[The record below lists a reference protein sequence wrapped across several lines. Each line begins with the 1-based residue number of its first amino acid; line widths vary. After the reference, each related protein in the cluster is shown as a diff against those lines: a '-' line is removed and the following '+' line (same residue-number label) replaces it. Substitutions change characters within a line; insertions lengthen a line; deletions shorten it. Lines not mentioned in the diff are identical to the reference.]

1 MFPLICCSGSGI
13 YCANTSQVVICICI
27 CSSTYK
33 HHLLVVAYVG
43 RVVCNRLWDERVRR
57 TGPSSGSYF
66 SESGSPYSIR
76 YSAKD
81 GKGNKLDNLCT
92 FKVIVKVRRCGTYLQ
107 LTQGEVSCSHQN
119 LYGSQCTFRCTS
131 GYTISGLSR
140 RTCGSNGRWS
150 GTAPRCRP
158 IQCPSLPST
167 TCTDSNNYRSACTR
181 SCSQPGFSIGQGQSG
196 TRVCSADRAWTGS
209 TPTCVDVQDPTITCP
224 AIIRAF
230 AAASQTSANV
240 TWDLPEVSDNA
251 KLDIVPELT
260 TGLPPGSLFGRG
272 SHAISYRAQDDARN
286 TAACSFSIIVQ
297 VIQCADLSYL
307 TGQRR
312 TCSSQFNYGSV
323 CQFEC
328 QSGFVLTG
336 GQASIECQRQGD
348 AGVWSAQQPTCQA
361 ITCPAL
367 SAPVNG
373 GYLGN
378 TNCSTAYGSWCR
390 FTCNDG
396 YQLTGSG
403 VRRCLSQAGATEGF
417 WDGYNALCK
426 EQTCPRA
433 YIPANAYISNS
444 QDCPATDQIPAGTT
458 CRYACQP
465 GHVLTGSTEVT
476 CGNDGNWNSTFPY
489 CQVVTCDSSELPS
502 PQNGFKNG
510 CPHAEEIYSTTC
522 TLGCNLG
529 YMPTQPTYVMCTDD
543 GNGTATWDANTIM
556 CEAVQCDPLEMPGTP
571 GYLPLSC
578 TLNGVAVTDT
588 DQRQSYGTICM
599 ASCDLGFTS
608 SGSASRTCQLTSQWD
623 GVPLQCTDITPPTL
637 MCPPDIT
644 LFAGQRANFAVV
656 GYEWEP
662 IVVVDASGGIATLDS
677 INGQPAPVN
686 RSSIF
691 QEGTHRLVYTA
702 VDSSG
707 NKGDCSVAVNI
718 IVTRCPPL
726 YGPQNSETSLVS
738 GQGECDNAAVF
749 GSVCNISC
757 EEGYTLSDGSQQVT
771 AECVKNIASSTV
783 GYWQSPSVQCVPNTC
798 QVPAVPNGYISGCND
813 QVVDYQSSCAFVC
826 NPGYRSNHTSQSR
839 TMRTCLA
846 DGTWTGVQP
855 VCEAVVCNSLL
866 NLTHGTVQPSDC
878 SSQAELPYNT
888 LCTFTCDDG
897 FSLSGPYSKVCTDR
911 GVWSDA
917 RPVSCTDH
925 QPPVFTDNCPVYVNQ
940 IAPAN
945 MRQAI
950 VNFLTPQAT
959 DNSDDVSV
967 SSQDRSLGS
976 GSSFTEGTTR
986 LIYTA
991 TDAAMNSR
999 RCDVYVTVQVL
1010 RCRPLQAPASGSL
1023 VQCPSNIYGA
1033 SCSFAC
1039 NAGYDLDGPSNRTCE
1054 RVIDSDQMNGVNQLS
1069 GKDLQ
1074 VKWSGKSP
1082 RCSPVTCPALA
1093 DRLPAIRSGCFQ
1105 YPPAT
1110 EVLGTTCSWYCPYG
1124 YGGVGS
1130 QQSMCLANRTWD
1142 VVDFS
1147 CEERSCPAL
1156 VPSAGME
1163 ISPAICLTS
1172 PTFND
1177 NCFLRCSQSGYR
1189 VDPPAY
1195 DFIRCL
1201 GNGDWSGDST
1211 AFTCIDYEVPHFT
1224 SCPLDILTYAP
1235 RGASD
1240 ATVTWN
1246 VTATDNSGETPSIAC
1261 NVQQPATLPVGEHS
1275 LRCTATDGAGNQ
1287 ANCDFEVQ
1295 VKVHR
1300 CRQLNPPFYGDFVA
1314 ACDNSHGSTCQVGCQ
1329 NGYTLQGSDTATC
1342 SRNASTGLMYWA
1354 WNGQRPSC
1362 RIASCPPLSD
1372 QLIPLGG
1379 GVYPSFCRGPIHPYY
1394 GSVCQFYCRNG
1405 FDLVGPADHQRLTC
1419 LSNGT
1424 WDQNPST
1431 LNVQCRDKVP
1441 PTLRVCPGSLSGS
1454 MSGQMLGVV
1463 LPFDIPMAADNSGAQ
1478 LTVIKTPSDIT
1489 SPYNFT
1495 RDTDVSYIFTDAGGN
1510 SVACNFSVNIQDN
1523 LSPVLQSCP
1532 KDQDLTTDQVKTL
1545 ITWPE
1550 PVFCELT
1557 GDAMDI
1563 SCNQQNGSSMQ
1574 WGTHI
1579 IQCSATNLDNGKTTM
1594 CQFTVTI
1601 TPHACIDLPAPRN
1614 GAKACDSWA
1623 YGRYCSMLCNAN
1635 YDVTPRDSSRTFLTC
1650 GLNGM
1655 WSPPPG
1661 VFPNCARR
1669 VRPGQ
1674 LKVLTD
1680 LHYFSGDCSSPDA
1693 QAKIKQQFIAILSSE
1708 SGFDAICTQNVA
1720 ECDVSNVEVSCAPA
1734 RGAPSRGRIYRRDV
1748 GIWHE
1753 SSLDFGF
1760 EFDQL
1765 NASSPELGW
1774 DELTEHA
1781 QKWLADM
1788 RAKGKLPSNRWVDRR
1803 RKPKPIPFKRS
1814 RRSTM
1819 SHTFT
1824 VSFGMNYQLPEDP
1837 TMSDY
1842 EFEDES
1848 WIGYD
1853 ALYDIVDNVQVMAD
1867 SGDLGLSVPGM
1878 EISSQPQLDYTE
1890 PGPACLHGYLPTPNL
1905 ICVSCAV
1912 GEFFDNATLS
1922 CVDCPI
1928 GQYQDEDEEPH
1939 YTCKMCPTGTSTILA
1954 GSTNLTDCLRFC
1966 PSGQYSNTGLEPCFQ
1981 CEKGSYQSEAGSV
1994 SCQQCPVGQS
2004 TARIGST
2011 SLLDCADMCP
2021 AGSFSTFGIQPC
2033 VLCPLHSYQPQ
2044 QGQSSCHSCPTRHIT
2059 QVKGATDLSM
2069 CSLKTFCTAASC
2081 TNGGTCVEQL
2091 ESFRCE
2097 CPAGLTGSHCE
2108 TDVMDCQQDSCFNGA
2123 TCVDELNGFS
2133 CTCAAG
2139 YQGDDCSLLIDFC
2152 MNDPCENDGTCS
2164 SQTSGFTCACDVGFT
2179 GVRCE
2184 KDIDECLMHPCQHD
2198 GTCVNVDGDYLCL
2211 CVAGFIGDNCET
2223 NVDECK
2229 SNPCQRNGTCVDADN
2244 GYHCQCI
2251 TGYSGNHCEIDID
2264 MCANNPCSN
2273 GATCQDLDDR
2283 YQCACP
2289 HGYGGSHCELVLT
2302 PCDYHPCENDGT
2314 CTETLTEETGYK
2326 CECLPG
2332 FTGPECKIN
2341 VNECASGP
2349 CSNGG
2354 TCIDG
2359 VNRYDCVC
2367 TDGFEGP
2374 LCEGRPDLCNP
2385 NPCHHNASCEDEGED
2400 YYCTC
2405 PAGLSGRDCEI
2416 QVDACHDG
2424 ETCFNGGVCASPSMD
2439 QLCLCPPGFVGEHC
2453 EININDC
2460 ANSPCANE
2468 APCVDGIQ
2476 SFTCLCLEGFT
2487 GTLCE
2492 IDIDECASNPCHNG
2506 GACVDQISGYR
2517 CDCTDGFYGT
2527 DCENNKDDCVAG
2539 ACGNGRCVDGINS
2552 FKCVCNVGFTGR
2564 RCNKEINE
2572 CQSHPCANGGACWD
2586 LVNGFI
2592 CDCVDGWIGEQC
2604 EINEDDCANTPCLN
2618 SGHCIDGLQSYTCQ
2632 CLPGFTGQNC
2642 ETNINE
2648 CLSNPC
2654 HNQATCIDGIN
2665 MFTCDC
2671 KKGKK
2676 GTLCQI
2682 DLGNCQPNPCKHGGS
2697 CTPTTTGFL
2706 CQCQAGFEG
2715 AECQTNIDDCANH
2728 QCLNGASCI
2737 DQANRYSCRCTPGYT
2752 GQFCQTV
2759 LDICSAEPC
2768 LNNAVC
2774 LPSADSTSH
2783 CICQAGFTGMR
2794 CEVAIDNCTPNPCLH
2809 DGTCINGFN
2818 SYSCDCPP
2826 GYSGTECDQD
2836 IDECIGN
2843 HCQNGAECINGINQY
2858 DCKCRPGFQG
2868 EYCSHHESSDFDVSL
2883 RGGRHSQYITIHR
2896 AIDKPLRAF
2905 TIMMWIRSGTS
2916 DGVILTY
2923 TTQSTGQTL
2932 QNAQIALSHPGSL
2945 DVYIQG
2951 YEFSSHTSF
2960 DDNRWHHLAITWDE
2974 HGGILKMYR
2983 DGYLVLIHSGMRS
2996 DTSINSG
3003 GELTLGELR
3012 SDGTQQESFTGSLS
3026 NVNMWDTAL
3035 IPTIILKHAL
3045 TCGYVVPGNL
3055 IPAAYFIDR
3064 GSLGEIQIQT
3074 PSLCDMVDECASN
3087 PCAAGSTCIDDVH
3100 RYICRCPPGF
3110 TGQRCQTNIDDCGT
3124 GPSPCDNGGTCVDGV
3139 DSFSCECP
3147 HGFTGQVCEL
3157 EKVDG
3162 GWSEW
3167 SEWEE
3172 CSQSCEGGTQSHR
3185 RSCTNPRPAYGG
3197 STCAGP
3203 ITETKQCN
3211 TAPCP
3216 SCRSVTRPFRGN
3228 LNCQVAGEEQNCTI
3242 SCWQGY
3248 AFSRA
3253 ILPSY
3258 QCGPSTD
3265 YKWSHETEDNPG
3277 LALPKCTKYKPPC
3290 KVAMEMQMA
3299 YSDDLTC
3306 DGVNVTSDN
3315 LVHQKVNDALT
3326 SNLQMVSCVQKKSCA
3341 VKQAQVIG
3349 CSPQMPGA
3357 DARRR
3362 RRRSVK
3368 AVNFAIR
3375 LERDLD
3381 IPDQQNMTNEQVFNQ
3396 NSTIEA
3402 TFMLRNSAGHLIN
3415 QSRTG
3420 QFAINIDSRV
3430 YDVNSKKT
3438 KSYGMPVCPPGTV
3451 RMEAEDVRCVPCE
3464 SGWYNYLEDCYP
3476 CPRGM
3481 YQSLEGSTYCRA
3493 CPRGRTTTGPSA
3505 TEEGDCQVITL

>member
-1 MFPLICCSGSGI
+1 MIALFSPDRTAPTLKGDCPSDKKEYSN
-13 YCANTSQVVICICI
+13 ALSTQLRVFWTVPKAEDSSQPV
-27 CSSTYK
+27 T
-33 HHLLVVAYVG
+33 
-43 RVVCNRLWDERVRR
+43 VRR
-57 TGPSSGSYF
+57 ESGPASGSYF
-66 SESGSPYSIR
+66 SESGSPYTIR
-76 YSAKD
+76 YSARD
-81 GKGNKLDNLCT
+81 SKGNKNNYLCT
-92 FKVIVKVRRCGTYLQ
+92 FIVAVKVRRCGVHPPVTWG
-107 LTQGEVSCSHQN
+107 TVSCSHGN
-119 LYGSQCTFRCTS
+119 MYGSKCSISCMS
-131 GYTISGLSR
+131 GYSIRGSSK
-140 RTCGSNGRWS
+140 RTCRINRMWS
-150 GTAPRCRP
+150 GAKPSCTP
-158 IQCPSLPST
+158 IQCPPLRGTS
-167 TCTDSNNYRSACTR
+167 CTNSNTYNSICTH
-181 SCSQPGFSIGQGQSG
+181 SCPRPGYSFAAGQSG
-196 TRVCSADRAWTGS
+196 TRVCRADRSWTGS
-209 TPTCVDVQDPTITCP
+209 PPTCVDVQDPTMTCP
-224 AIIRAF
+224 DTIRTF
-230 AAASQTSANV
+230 ASESQTSANV
-240 TWDLPEVSDNA
+240 IWDLPQVSDNSGDA
-251 KLDIVPELT
+251 ITPNQT
-260 TGLPPGSLFGRG
+260 AGLPPGLLFSRG
-272 SHAISYRAQDDARN
+272 SHVISYRAQDDAGN

-297 VIQCADLSYL
+297 VIQCADLSYH

-328 QSGFVLTG
+328 RSGFVLTG

-361 ITCPAL
+361 VTCPAL
-367 SAPVNG
+367 TAPVNG
-373 GYLGN
+373 GIFNN
-378 TNCSTAYGSWCR
+378 TSCLTAYGSWCR
-390 FTCNDG
+390 FTCDDG

-403 VRRCLSQAGATEGF
+403 VRRCLAQPGAAQGY
-417 WDGYNALCK
+417 WDGYEALC
-426 EQTCPRA
+426 EVQTCPRA

-476 CGNDGNWNSTFPY
+476 CGNDGNWNSNFPD
-489 CQVVTCDSSELPS
+489 CQVITCDSSELPA

-510 CPHAEEIYSTTC
+510 CPHAEETYSTTC

-543 GNGTATWDANTIM
+543 GNGTATWDANTIT
-556 CEAVQCDPLEMPGTP
+556 CDAVQCDPLEIPGAP

-578 TLNGVAVTDT
+578 TLNGVAVNDT
-588 DQRQSYGTICM
+588 DQMQSYGTVCV

-608 SGSASRTCQLTSQWD
+608 SGSASRTCQLNGQWD
-623 GVPLQCTDITPPTL
+623 GVPQQCTDITPPTL

-644 LFAGQRANFAVV
+644 LFAGQGTSFAVV

-662 IVVVDASGGIATLDS
+662 ITAMDASGNIIATLVS
-677 INGQPAPVN
+677 INNQPVPAN
-686 RSSIF
+686 RSSVF
-691 QEGTHRLVYTA
+691 YEGTYHFNYFAEDASFNSATCDLR
-702 VDSSG
+702 
-707 NKGDCSVAVNI
+707 VNVL
-718 IVTRCPPL
+718 VTRCPPL

-798 QVPAVPNGYISGCND
+798 QVPAIPNGYISGCSG
-813 QVVDYQSSCAFVC
+813 QEVDYQSSCAFVC

-855 VCEAVVCNSLL
+855 VCEAVVCNGLR

-917 RPVSCTDH
+917 RPVSCSDY
-925 QPPVFTDNCPVYVNQ
+925 QPPVFTGNCPVYVNQ

-945 MRQAI
+945 MRQTI
-950 VNFLTPQAT
+950 VNFQTPQAT
-959 DNSDDVSV
+959 DNSGDVSV
-967 SSQDRSLGS
+967 SSQDPSLGS
-976 GSSFTEGTTR
+976 GSSFPEGTTR

-1039 NAGYDLDGPSNRTCE
+1039 NAGYDLDGPSNRTCQ

-1069 GKDLQ
+1069 GKDLR
-1074 VKWSGKSP
+1074 VEWSGTSP
-1082 RCSPVTCPALA
+1082 RCSPATCPALA

-1130 QQSMCLANRTWD
+1130 QQSMCLANSTWD

-1147 CEERSCPAL
+1147 CEERNCSAL

-1189 VDPPAY
+1189 VDPPSY

-1201 GNGDWSGDST
+1201 GSGYWSRDST
-1211 AFTCIDYEVPHFT
+1211 AFTCVDYEVPQFT
-1224 SCPLDILTYAP
+1224 SCPLDFIEYTP
-1235 RGASD
+1235 QGATE
-1240 ATVTWN
+1240 ATVTWT

-1261 NVQQPATLPVGEHS
+1261 NIQQPATLPVGEHS

-1295 VKVHR
+1295 VTVR
-1300 CRQLNPPFYGDFVA
+1300 QCRQLNPPFYGDFVA
-1314 ACDNSHGSTCQVGCQ
+1314 ACDNSHGSTCQVRCQ

-1354 WNGQRPSC
+1354 WNGPRPSC

-1424 WDQNPST
+1424 WDQNLYT
-1431 LNVQCRDKVP
+1431 LNVQCLDKVP

-1454 MSGQMLGVV
+1454 MSGQTLGVV
-1463 LPFDIPMAADNSGAQ
+1463 LSFDIPMAADNSGAQ

-1510 SVACNFSVNIQDN
+1510 SVACNFSVNLQDN
-1523 LSPVLQSCP
+1523 LSPVLVSCP
-1532 KDQDLTTDQVKTL
+1532 DSRNVTTTEVNTA
-1545 ITWPE
+1545 IFWPE
-1550 PVFCELT
+1550 PLFLELT
-1557 GDAMDI
+1557 GDALHI
-1563 SCNQQNGSSMQ
+1563 SCSHQNGSSLG
-1574 WGTHI
+1574 WGSHI

-1601 TPHACIDLPAPRN
+1601 TPVACQNLAAPRH

-1623 YGRYCSMLCNAN
+1623 YGRYCSMFCNVQ
-1635 YDVTPRDSSRTFLTC
+1635 YDVSTADMFRTFLVC
-1650 GLNGM
+1650 GSAGT
-1655 WSPPPG
+1655 WAPSST
-1661 VFPNCARR
+1661 FPMCRR
-1669 VRPGQ
+1669 RRRDDHMA
-1674 LKVLTD
+1674 VLSD
-1680 LHYFSGDCSSPDA
+1680 LHYFSGDCSSPDTQA
-1693 QAKIKQQFIAILSSE
+1693 QIKEQFIQILNGSN
-1708 SGFDAICTQNVA
+1708 FATICTQYASECNV
-1720 ECDVSNVEVSCAPA
+1720 DNVEVTCGSSK
-1734 RGAPSRGRIYRRDV
+1734 RKRRDIS
-1748 GIWHE
+1748 IWQE
-1753 SSLDFGF
+1753 SSLDFGI
-1760 EFDQL
+1760 ELDQL
-1765 NASSPELGW
+1765 KSISPELGA
-1774 DELTEHA
+1774 EEFTEHA

-1788 RAKGKLPSNRWVDRR
+1788 RAKGKLPPNGRGDRR
-1803 RKPKPIPFKRS
+1803 RRLPTPRRKPNTDHERS

-1824 VSFGMNYQLPEDP
+1824 VSFSMNYLLPSDP

-1848 WIGYD
+1848 WNGYD
-1853 ALYDIVDNVQVMAD
+1853 ALYEIVDSVQDMAD
-1867 SGDLGLSVPGM
+1867 SGNLSISVPA
-1878 EISSQPQLDYTE
+1878 IQIDSQPQLDYTE
-1890 PGPACLHGYLPTPNL
+1890 PGPACPHGYLPTL
-1905 ICVSCAV
+1905 SLTCVSCPV
-1912 GEFFDNATLS
+1912 GEFFDNATLD

-1928 GQYQDEDEEPH
+1928 GQYQDDDEEPH

-1966 PSGQYSNTGLEPCFQ
+1966 PSGQYSNTGLELCFQ

-2011 SLLDCADMCP
+2011 SLLDCAVMCP
-2021 AGSFSTFGIQPC
+2021 AGSFSISGIQPC

-2044 QGQSSCHSCPTRHIT
+2044 QGQSSCLSCPAGHIT
-2059 QVKGATDLSM
+2059 QVKGAANLSM
-2069 CSLKTFCTAASC
+2069 CSIQTFCTATSC
-2081 TNGGTCVEQL
+2081 LNAGTCVEQL

-2097 CPAGLTGSHCE
+2097 CPAGLTGTHCE
-2108 TDVMDCQQDSCFNGA
+2108 TDVIDCQQDSCFNGA
-2123 TCVDELNGFS
+2123 TCVDELNGFN
-2133 CTCAAG
+2133 CTCVDG
-2139 YQGDDCSLLIDFC
+2139 YQGDDCSILIDFC
-2152 MNDPCENDGTCS
+2152 VNDPCENDGTCS
-2164 SQTSGFTCACDVGFT
+2164 SHTSGFTCACDVGFT

-2184 KDIDECLMHPCQHD
+2184 EDIDECLMHPCQNN
-2198 GTCVNVDGDYLCL
+2198 GTCVNVDGDYLCH

-2289 HGYGGSHCELVLT
+2289 HGYGGRHCELVLT
-2302 PCDYHPCENDGT
+2302 PCDYHPCENDGN

-2354 TCIDG
+2354 TCIDD

-2374 LCEGRPDLCNP
+2374 RCEGRTDLCNP
-2385 NPCHHNASCEDEGED
+2385 NPCQHNAACEDEGED

-2424 ETCFNGGVCASPSMD
+2424 ETCLNGGACALPSMD
-2439 QLCLCPPGFVGEHC
+2439 QLCLCPAGFAGEHC
-2453 EININDC
+2453 EMNINDC

-2468 APCVDGIQ
+2468 APCEDGNQ
-2476 SFTCLCLEGFT
+2476 TFTCHCLEGFT

-2492 IDIDECASNPCHNG
+2492 IDIDECTSSPCHNG
-2506 GACVDQISGYR
+2506 GACVDQICGYR
-2517 CDCTDGFYGT
+2517 CDCTDGFNGI

-2552 FKCVCNVGFTGR
+2552 FKCVCNIGFTGR
-2564 RCNKEINE
+2564 RCDIDINE
-2572 CQSHPCANGGACWD
+2572 CQSHPCANSGMCRD
-2586 LVNGFI
+2586 MVNGYI

-2671 KKGKK
+2671 KIGTR

-2697 CTPTTTGFL
+2697 CTPTTTGFV

-2774 LPSADSTSH
+2774 LPVANSTSH

-2836 IDECIGN
+2836 MDECVSN
-2843 HCQNGAECINGINQY
+2843 LCQNGATCIDGINQY
-2858 DCKCRPGFQG
+2858 YCRCRPGFVG
-2868 EYCSHHESSDFDVSL
+2868 DYCSLNILSSFDMVF
-2883 RGGRHSQYITIHR
+2883 RGGQPRQYTTLR
-2896 AIDKPLRAF
+2896 QVGYEAMRAF

-2916 DGVILTY
+2916 DGDILTY
-2923 TTQSTGQTL
+2923 TTQHTGQTL
-2932 QNAQIALSHPGSL
+2932 QNAQIALSNPGSL

-2951 YEFSSHTSF
+2951 YQFSSSLSVN
-2960 DDNRWHHLAITWDE
+2960 DNHWHHLAVSWDE
-2974 HGGILKMYR
+2974 HGGILKMFL
-2983 DGYLVLIHSGMRS
+2983 DGHLVLNQYHIRSGAR
-2996 DTSINSG
+2996 INSG
-3003 GELTLGELR
+3003 GTFNLGQLQH
-3012 SDGTQQESFTGSLS
+3012 SDGTQAESFTGVLS
-3026 NVNMWDTAL
+3026 NVNMWDIAL
-3035 IPTIILKHAL
+3035 PVSAILPHAQ
-3045 TCGYVVPGNL
+3045 TCDSLALGSLVASP
-3055 IPAAYFIDR
+3055 YFIDW
-3064 GSLGEIQIQT
+3064 GFLGEIQIQT

-3110 TGQRCQTNIDDCGT
+3110 TGQHCQTNIDDCGT

-3139 DSFSCECP
+3139 GSFSCQCLP
-3147 HGFTGQVCEL
+3147 GFSGEACEL
-3157 EKVDG
+3157 RMVDG

-3172 CSQSCEGGTQSHR
+3172 CSQSCEGGTQSHH

-3197 STCAGP
+3197 STCVGP
-3203 ITETKQCN
+3203 ITETQQCN

-3216 SCRSVTRPFRGN
+3216 TCGHVNNPFRGKV
-3228 LNCQVAGEEQNCTI
+3228 NCEIVGEEQNCTI

-3265 YKWSHETEDNPG
+3265 YKWSHETDDNPG
-3277 LALPKCTKYKPPC
+3277 LAFPKCTKYKPPY
-3290 KVAMEMQMA
+3290 KFAMEMNLA
-3299 YSDDLTC
+3299 YSTNLNC
-3306 DGVNVTSDN
+3306 DGVNVTKDSLAYQQVSDA
-3315 LVHQKVNDALT
+3315 VRM
-3326 SNLQMVSCVQKKSCA
+3326 NLQTLSCVQDNTCA
-3341 VKQAQVIG
+3341 VKQQISG
-3349 CSPQMPGA
+3349 CSPHIPG
-3357 DARRR
+3357 DHARRR
-3362 RRRSVK
+3362 RRRSLE
-3368 AVNFAIR
+3368 AVHITIR
-3375 LERDLD
+3375 LERDVD
-3381 IPDQQNMTNEQVFNQ
+3381 IPDQQNLTNEEVLNQ
-3396 NSTIEA
+3396 HNSIEA
-3402 TFMLRNSAGHLIN
+3402 TDDLRNSAGHLIN
-3415 QSRTG
+3415 ESRLG
-3420 QFAINIDSRV
+3420 QFAINVDSQV
-3430 YDVNSKKT
+3430 YDVDLGKT

-3481 YQSLEGSTYCRA
+3481 YQSLEGSTYCQA

>member
-1 MFPLICCSGSGI
+1 MMGDWKSEAF
-13 YCANTSQVVICICI
+13 Q
-27 CSSTYK
+27 
-33 HHLLVVAYVG
+33 AYITLSPEQ
-43 RVVCNRLWDERVRR
+43 RVHRYR
-57 TGPSSGSYF
+57 GPASGSYF
-66 SESGSPYSIR
+66 SESKSPYTIR
-76 YSAKD
+76 YLARDS
-81 GKGNKLDNLCT
+81 KGNQNNYLCT
-92 FKVIVKVRRCGTYLQ
+92 FTVTVKVNRCGVHQPVSWGT
-107 LTQGEVSCSHQN
+107 VSCSHGDM
-119 LYGSQCTFRCTS
+119 YSSECSISCMS
-131 GYTISGLSR
+131 GYSISGSFQ
-140 RTCGSNGRWS
+140 RTCQSNKMWS
-150 GTAPRCRP
+150 GTAPYCTP
-158 IQCPSLPST
+158 IQCPSLPGTS
-167 TCTDSNNYRSACTR
+167 CTNGNNYNSICTHL
-181 SCSQPGFSIGQGQSG
+181 CSRPGYSFAPGQSG
-196 TRVCSADRAWTGS
+196 TRVCRADRSWTGS
-209 TPTCVDVQDPTITCP
+209 TPTCVDVQDPTLTCP
-224 AIIRAF
+224 YTIRTF
-230 AAASQTSANV
+230 AAASQTSATVN
-240 TWDLPEVSDNA
+240 WILPLVCDNSGDNITPNQTA
-251 KLDIVPELT
+251 
-260 TGLPPGSLFGRG
+260 GLPPGSVFSRG
-272 SHAISYRAQDDARN
+272 SHAISYRAQDEAGN
-286 TAACSFSIIVQ
+286 TATCSFSIIVQ

-323 CQFEC
+323 CEFEC
-328 QSGFVLTG
+328 RSGFVLTG

-348 AGVWSAQQPTCQA
+348 TGVWSAQQPTCQA
-361 ITCPAL
+361 VTCPTL
-367 SAPVNG
+367 TAPVNG
-373 GYLGN
+373 GFFNN

-390 FTCNDG
+390 FTCDDG

-403 VRRCLSQAGATEGF
+403 VRRCLAQPGAAQGY
-417 WDGYNALCK
+417 WDGYEARC
-426 EQTCPRA
+426 EVQTCPRA

-476 CGNDGNWNSTFPY
+476 CGNDENWNSTFPY
-489 CQVVTCDSSELPS
+489 CQVVTCDSSELPAS
-502 PQNGFKNG
+502 QNGFKNG
-510 CPHAEEIYSTTC
+510 CPHTEEVYNTTC

-529 YMPTQPTYVMCTDD
+529 YMPTQPTDVMCTDD
-543 GNGTATWDANTIM
+543 GNGTATWDANMIM
-556 CEAVQCDPLEMPGTP
+556 CEAVQCDPLEMPGAL

-578 TLNGVAVTDT
+578 TLNGVAVNDT
-588 DQRQSYGTICM
+588 DQMQSYGTICM

-608 SGSASRTCQLTSQWD
+608 SGSGSRTCQLTSQWD
-623 GVPLQCTDITPPTL
+623 GVPLQCTDTTPPTL

-644 LFAGQRANFAVV
+644 LFAEQRANFAVV

-662 IVVVDASGGIATLDS
+662 LTAIDASGNIIATLVS
-677 INGQPAPVN
+677 INGQPVPAN
-686 RSSIF
+686 RSSVF
-691 QEGTHRLVYTA
+691 YEGTYHFNYFAEDASYNSATCDLLVN
-702 VDSSG
+702 VL
-707 NKGDCSVAVNI
+707 
-718 IVTRCPPL
+718 VTRCPPL

-738 GQGECDNAAVF
+738 GQGECDKAAVF

-757 EEGYTLSDGSQQVT
+757 EEGYTLSNGSQQVT
-771 AECVKNIASSTV
+771 AECVKKVASSTV
-783 GYWQSPSVQCVPNTC
+783 GYWQSPSVECVPNTC
-798 QVPAVPNGYISGCND
+798 QVPAFPNGFISGCSG
-813 QVVDYQSSCAFVC
+813 QEVDYQSSCIFVC
-826 NPGYRSNHTSQSR
+826 NPGYRSNHTSQSG
-839 TMRTCLA
+839 TTRTCLA
-846 DGTWTGVQP
+846 DGTWTGMQP
-855 VCEAVVCNSLL
+855 VCEAVTCNSLR

-878 SSQAELPYNT
+878 STQAELPYNT

-917 RPVSCTDH
+917 RPVSCSDY
-925 QPPVFTDNCPVYVNQ
+925 QPPVFTDACPVYVNQ

-950 VNFLTPQAT
+950 VTFQTPQAT
-959 DNSDDVSV
+959 DNSGDVSV
-967 SSQDRSLGS
+967 SSQDPSLGS
-976 GSSFTEGTTR
+976 GSSFLEGTTR

-1039 NAGYDLDGPSNRTCE
+1039 NAGYDLDGPSTRTCQ
-1054 RVIDSDQMNGVNQLS
+1054 RVINSVQMNWINQLN
-1069 GKDLQ
+1069 GNDLQ
-1074 VKWSGKSP
+1074 VEWSGTSP
-1082 RCSPVTCPALA
+1082 RCLPVTCPALA

-1130 QQSMCLANRTWD
+1130 QQSMCLANSTWD

-1147 CEERSCPAL
+1147 CEKRNCSVL

-1177 NCFLRCSQSGYR
+1177 YCFLRCSQSGYR
-1189 VDPPAY
+1189 VDPPSY

-1201 GNGDWSGDST
+1201 GSGYWSRDST
-1211 AFTCIDYEVPHFT
+1211 AFTCVDYEYPQFT
-1224 SCPLDILTYAP
+1224 SCPLDFIAYTLQ
-1235 RGASD
+1235 GASD

-1261 NVQQPATLPVGEHS
+1261 NVQQPATLPVGEHII
-1275 LRCTATDGAGNQ
+1275 RCTATDGAGNQ
-1287 ANCDFEVQ
+1287 GNCDFDVH
-1295 VKVHR
+1295 VKVR
-1300 CRQLNPPFYGDFVA
+1300 QCRQLNPPFYGDFVA
-1314 ACDNSHGSTCQVGCQ
+1314 ACDNSHGATCQVRCQ

-1342 SRNASTGLMYWA
+1342 SRNASTGLMFWA
-1354 WNGQRPSC
+1354 WNGPRPSC
-1362 RIASCPPLSD
+1362 RIASCPPLPD
-1372 QLIPLGG
+1372 QLIPLDG
-1379 GVYPSFCRGPIHPYY
+1379 GVTPSFCRGPIHPYY
-1394 GSVCQFYCRNG
+1394 GTVCQFYCRNG
-1405 FDLVGPADHQRLTC
+1405 FDLVGPAHHQRLTC

-1424 WDQNPST
+1424 WDQNLYT
-1431 LNVQCRDKVP
+1431 LNVQCLDRVP
-1441 PTLRVCPGSLSGS
+1441 PALHVCPNSLSGS
-1454 MSGQMLGVV
+1454 MSGQTLGVV
-1463 LPFDIPMAADNSGAQ
+1463 LSFDIPMAYDNSGIQ
-1478 LTVIKTPSDIT
+1478 PTVIKTPPDIT

-1523 LSPVLQSCP
+1523 LSPVLVSCP
-1532 KDQDLTTDQVKTL
+1532 DSQDVTTKEKLTA
-1545 ITWPE
+1545 IFWPE
-1550 PVFCELT
+1550 PVFLELT
-1557 GDAMDI
+1557 GDALQI
-1563 SCNQQNGSSMQ
+1563 SCSRQNGSSLG

-1579 IQCSATNLDNGKTTM
+1579 TQCTATNLDNGKTTM

-1601 TPHACIDLPAPRN
+1601 TPVACQNLPAPRH

-1623 YGRYCSMLCNAN
+1623 FGRYCSMLCNVQ
-1635 YDVTPRDSSRTFLTC
+1635 YDVSAADKFCTFLLCDTKGTWVPC
-1650 GLNGM
+1650 SSFPDCNRK
-1655 WSPPPG
+1655 
-1661 VFPNCARR
+1661 VFP
-1669 VRPGQ
+1669 GHQ
-1674 LKVLTD
+1674 YVLSD
-1680 LHYFSGDCSSPDA
+1680 LHYFSGDCNSPDTQA
-1693 QAKIKQQFIAILSSE
+1693 QIKEQFIQILNGSNCA
-1708 SGFDAICTQNVA
+1708 FICTQYASECNV
-1720 ECDVSNVEVSCAPA
+1720 DNVEVTCNVSYGK
-1734 RGAPSRGRIYRRDV
+1734 RKRRDV
-1748 GIWHE
+1748 SIWPE
-1753 SSLDFGF
+1753 SSLDFGI
-1760 EFDQL
+1760 ELDQL
-1765 NASSPELGW
+1765 NASSPELGA

-1781 QKWLADM
+1781 QEWLADM
-1788 RAKGKLPSNRWVDRR
+1788 RTKGKLPPNHRGDRR
-1803 RKPKPIPFKRS
+1803 RRLPTPRRKPNTDHERS

-1824 VSFGMNYQLPEDP
+1824 ISFRMNYLLPSDP
-1837 TMSDY
+1837 TLSDN

-1848 WIGYD
+1848 WNGYD
-1853 ALYDIVDNVQVMAD
+1853 ALYQIVDSVQDMAD
-1867 SGDLGLSVPGM
+1867 SGNLSISVPG
-1878 EISSQPQLDYTE
+1878 IQIDSQPQLDYTE
-1890 PGPACLHGYLPTPNL
+1890 PGPDCPHGYLPTL
-1905 ICVSCAV
+1905 SMTCVSCPV

-1928 GQYQDEDEEPH
+1928 GQYQDDDEEPH

-1954 GSTNLTDCLRFC
+1954 GSANLTDCLRFC

-1981 CEKGSYQSEAGSV
+1981 CEEGSYQSEAGSV

-2011 SLLDCADMCP
+2011 SLLDCAVMCP

-2033 VLCPLHSYQPQ
+2033 VLCQLHSYQPQ
-2044 QGQSSCHSCPTRHIT
+2044 QGQSSCLSCPAGQIT
-2059 QVKGATDLSM
+2059 QGKGAANLSM
-2069 CSLKTFCTAASC
+2069 CSIQTFCTATSC
-2081 TNGGTCVEQL
+2081 TNAGTCVEQL

-2108 TDVMDCQQDSCFNGA
+2108 TDVIDCQQDSCFNGA
-2123 TCVDELNGFS
+2123 TCVDELNGFN
-2133 CTCAAG
+2133 CTCVDG
-2139 YQGDDCSLLIDFC
+2139 YQGDDCSILIDFC
-2152 MNDPCENDGTCS
+2152 VNDPCENDGTCS

-2184 KDIDECLMHPCQHD
+2184 KDIDECLMHPCQHN
-2198 GTCVNVDGDYLCL
+2198 GTCVNVDGDYLCH

-2374 LCEGRPDLCNP
+2374 RCEGRTDLCNP
-2385 NPCHHNASCEDEGED
+2385 NPCQHNASCEDEGED

-2424 ETCFNGGVCASPSMD
+2424 ETCLNGGACALPSMD
-2439 QLCLCPPGFVGEHC
+2439 QLCLCPAGFAGEHC
-2453 EININDC
+2453 EMNINDC

-2468 APCVDGIQ
+2468 APCEDGNQ
-2476 SFTCLCLEGFT
+2476 TFTCHCLEGFT

-2492 IDIDECASNPCHNG
+2492 IDIDECTSNPCHNG

-2517 CDCTDGFYGT
+2517 CDCTDGFNGT
-2527 DCENNKDDCVAG
+2527 DCENNKNDCVAG

-2552 FKCVCNVGFTGR
+2552 FKCVCNIGFTGR
-2564 RCNKEINE
+2564 RCDIDINE
-2572 CQSHPCANGGACWD
+2572 CQSYPCANSGTCRD
-2586 LVNGFI
+2586 MVNGFI

-2697 CTPTTTGFL
+2697 CTPTTTGFV

-2737 DQANRYSCRCTPGYT
+2737 DQADRYSCRCTPGYT

-2774 LPSADSTSH
+2774 VPSANSTSH

-2836 IDECIGN
+2836 IDECVSN
-2843 HCQNGAECINGINQY
+2843 LCQNGATCIDGINQY
-2858 DCKCRPGFQG
+2858 YCRCKAGFVG
-2868 EYCSHHESSDFDVSL
+2868 DYCSLNIQSSFDMVF
-2883 RGGRHSQYITIHR
+2883 RGGQPRQYTTLR
-2896 AIDKPLRAF
+2896 QVGYEALRAF
-2905 TIMMWIRSGTS
+2905 TIMMWIRSETS
-2916 DGVILTY
+2916 DGDILTY

-2932 QNAQIALSHPGSL
+2932 QNAQIALSNPGSL

-2951 YEFSSHTSF
+2951 YQFSSSLSVN
-2960 DDNRWHHLAITWDE
+2960 DNHWHHMAVSWDE
-2974 HGGILKMYR
+2974 HGGILKMFL
-2983 DGYLVLIHSGMRS
+2983 DGHLVLNQYHIRSGAR
-2996 DTSINSG
+2996 INSG
-3003 GELTLGELR
+3003 GTFNLGQLPNG
-3012 SDGTQQESFTGSLS
+3012 DGTQAESFTGVLS
-3026 NVNMWDTAL
+3026 NVNMWDIAL
-3035 IPTIILKHAL
+3035 PVSAILPHAQ
-3045 TCGYVVPGNL
+3045 TCDSDALGDLVASP
-3055 IPAAYFIDR
+3055 YFIER
-3064 GSLGEIQIQT
+3064 GFLGEIQIQT

-3139 DSFSCECP
+3139 GNFTCQCLPGFSGEA
-3147 HGFTGQVCEL
+3147 CEL
-3157 EKVDG
+3157 RMVDG

-3197 STCAGP
+3197 SACVGP

-3216 SCRSVTRPFRGN
+3216 TCGHVNNPFRGKV
-3228 LNCQVAGEEQNCTI
+3228 NCEIAGEEQNCTI

-3265 YKWSHETEDNPG
+3265 YKWSHETDDNPG
-3277 LALPKCTKYKPPC
+3277 LAFPKCTKYKPPY
-3290 KVAMEMQMA
+3290 KFAMEMNLA
-3299 YSDDLTC
+3299 YSNNLTC
-3306 DGVNVTSDN
+3306 DGVNATKDGLAYQQVSDA
-3315 LVHQKVNDALT
+3315 VRM
-3326 SNLQMVSCVQKKSCA
+3326 NLQTLSCVQDNTCA
-3341 VKQAQVIG
+3341 VKQQISG
-3349 CSPQMPGA
+3349 CSPHVPG
-3357 DARRR
+3357 DHARRR
-3362 RRRSVK
+3362 RRRSFE
-3368 AVNFAIR
+3368 AVHITIR
-3375 LERDLD
+3375 LEREVD
-3381 IPDQQNMTNEQVFNQ
+3381 IPDQQNLTNEEVLNQ
-3396 NSTIEA
+3396 HNSIEA
-3402 TFMLRNSAGHLIN
+3402 TDDLRNSAGHLIN
-3415 QSRTG
+3415 ESRLG
-3420 QFAINIDSRV
+3420 QFAINVDSQV
-3430 YDVNSKKT
+3430 YDVDLGKT

-3481 YQSLEGSTYCRA
+3481 YQSLEGSTYCHA

-3505 TEEGDCQVITL
+3505 TEEGDCQVIVL

>member
-1 MFPLICCSGSGI
+1 MSLGATLNKEPLLAASGA
-13 YCANTSQVVICICI
+13 C
-27 CSSTYK
+27 
-33 HHLLVVAYVG
+33 
-43 RVVCNRLWDERVRR
+43 RVKPAKGPIFSPSVEQKA
-57 TGPSSGSYF
+57 GPSSGSYF
-66 SESGSPYSIR
+66 KESGSPYTIK
-76 YSAKD
+76 YWAED
-81 GKGNKLDNLCT
+81 DEDNINNNLCT
-92 FKVIVKVRRCGTYLQ
+92 FKVTVKVWRCVTHKQVTWGQVY
-107 LTQGEVSCSHQN
+107 CSHHN
-119 LYGSQCTFRCTS
+119 LYGSKCTITCTS
-131 GYTISGLSR
+131 GYTLSGTSQ
-140 RTCGSNGRWS
+140 RTCGSNEKWS
-150 GTAPRCRP
+150 GTEPSCRP
-158 IQCPSLPST
+158 IQCPSLPGT
-167 TCTDSNNYRSACTR
+167 TCSDSNNYRSVCTH
-181 SCSQPGFSIGQGQSG
+181 SCSQPGFRIGQGQSG
-196 TRVCSADRAWTGS
+196 TRVCTASRAWTGS

-224 AIIRAF
+224 AIIRDF

-260 TGLPPGSLFGRG
+260 TGLPPGSLFSRG
-272 SHAISYRAQDDARN
+272 SHAISYRAQDEAGN
-286 TAACSFSIIVQ
+286 TATCSFSIIVQ

-328 QSGFVLTG
+328 RSGFVLTG

-417 WDGYNALCK
+417 WDGYDALCK

-489 CQVVTCDSSELPS
+489 CQVITCDSSELPS

-529 YMPTQPTYVMCTDD
+529 YMPTQPTYIMCTDD

-588 DQRQSYGTICM
+588 DQRQSYGTICV

-623 GVPLQCTDITPPTL
+623 GVPLQCTDTTPPTL

-702 VDSSG
+702 VDGSG
-707 NKGDCSVAVNI
+707 NEGDCSVVVNI

-855 VCEAVVCNSLL
+855 VCEAVVCNGLL

-897 FSLSGPYSKVCTDR
+897 FSLSGPFSKVCTDR

-917 RPVSCTDH
+917 RPVSCSDH

-945 MRQAI
+945 MRQTI

-959 DNSDDVSV
+959 DNSDDFSV
-967 SSQDRSLGS
+967 SSQDPSLGS

-1039 NAGYDLDGPSNRTCE
+1039 NAGYDLDGPSNRTCQ

-1069 GKDLQ
+1069 GKDLR
-1074 VKWSGKSP
+1074 VEWSGTSP

-1130 QQSMCLANRTWD
+1130 KQSMCLANSTWD
-1142 VVDFS
+1142 VVNFS

-1189 VDPPAY
+1189 VDPPSY

-1235 RGASD
+1235 RGATE
-1240 ATVTWN
+1240 ATVTWT

-1362 RIASCPPLSD
+1362 RIASCPPFSD

-1454 MSGQMLGVV
+1454 MSGQTLGVV
-1463 LPFDIPMAADNSGAQ
+1463 LSFDIPMAADNSGAQ

-1532 KDQDLTTDQVKTL
+1532 EDQDLTTDQVKTL

-1601 TPHACIDLPAPRN
+1601 TPHACMDLPAPRN

-1623 YGRYCSMLCNAN
+1623 YGRFCSMLCNAN
-1635 YDVTPRDSSRTFLTC
+1635 YDVGPRDGSRTFLTC

-1708 SGFDAICTQNVA
+1708 SGFGAICTQNVA
-1720 ECDVSNVEVSCAPA
+1720 ECDVSNVEVSCALA

-1788 RAKGKLPSNRWVDRR
+1788 RAKGKLPSNRWVERR

-1890 PGPACLHGYLPTPNL
+1890 PGPACLHGYLPTL
-1905 ICVSCAV
+1905 SMTCVSCAV
-1912 GEFFDNATLS
+1912 GEFFDNATLD

-1966 PSGQYSNTGLEPCFQ
+1966 PSGQYSNTGLEPCVQ

-2081 TNGGTCVEQL
+2081 SNGGTCVEQL

-2152 MNDPCENDGTCS
+2152 VNDPCENDGTCS

-2184 KDIDECLMHPCQHD
+2184 EDIDECLMHPCQHD

-2211 CVAGFIGDNCET
+2211 CVDGFIGDNCET

-2289 HGYGGSHCELVLT
+2289 HGYGGRHCELVLT

-2359 VNRYDCVC
+2359 VNRYDCIC

-2385 NPCHHNASCEDEGED
+2385 NPCQHNASCEDEGED

-2517 CDCTDGFYGT
+2517 CDCTDGFNGT
-2527 DCENNKDDCVAG
+2527 DCENNKNDCVAG

-2552 FKCVCNVGFTGR
+2552 FKCVCNVGFNGR

-2697 CTPTTTGFL
+2697 CTPTTSGFV

-2715 AECQTNIDDCANH
+2715 AECQTNIDDCTNH

-2774 LPSADSTSH
+2774 LPSVDSTSH

-2843 HCQNGAECINGINQY
+2843 RCQNGAECINGINQY

-2868 EYCSHHESSDFDVSL
+2868 VYCSQHESSDFDVGL

-2896 AIDKPLRAF
+2896 AITKPLRAF

-2932 QNAQIALSHPGSL
+2932 QNAQIALSNPGSL

-3035 IPTIILKHAL
+3035 IRPVILKHAQ

-3055 IPAAYFIDR
+3055 IPAAYFINR
-3064 GSLGEIQIQT
+3064 GSLGEIRIQT

-3124 GPSPCDNGGTCVDGV
+3124 GPSPCDNGGICVDGV

-3172 CSQSCEGGTQSHR
+3172 CSQSCEGGTQSHH

-3315 LVHQKVNDALT
+3315 LVYQKVNDALT

-3349 CSPQMPGA
+3349 CSPRMPRA

-3375 LERDLD
+3375 LEHDLD
-3381 IPDQQNMTNEQVFNQ
+3381 IPDQENMTNEQVFNQ
-3396 NSTIEA
+3396 NSSIEA
-3402 TFMLRNSAGHLIN
+3402 TFILRNSAGHLIN

-3420 QFAINIDSRV
+3420 QFAINVDSRV
-3430 YDVNSKKT
+3430 YDVDSEQT

-3451 RMEAEDVRCVPCE
+3451 RMKAEDVRCVPCE

-3481 YQSLEGSTYCRA
+3481 YQSLDGSTYCHA

-3505 TEEGDCQVITL
+3505 TKEGDCQVITL